1 MTENEA
7 AAVATETSRASRDWT
22 PIDNYNEKFIHLV
35 KKREEEAESL
45 LYDHEKTNKVSLV
58 MQFQYLVT
66 SGLFVFDLSHRS
78 VYYVIFLDRQ

>member
-1 MTENEA
+1 MAAENEA

-35 KKREEEAESL
+35 KKREEEAGSL

-58 MQFQYLVT
+58 MQFQYIVVSLNLLYLT
-66 SGLFVFDLSHRS
+66 YQCLMLFC
-78 VYYVIFLDRQ
+78 